1 MKKLINA
8 PTDVVVESLLGV
20 EAAHPE
26 LRIDHQNKVVFRG
39 DGPRPGK
46 VGLVSGGGSGH
57 EPLHGGFVGEG
68 MLDAA
73 CCGEVF
79 TSPVPDQIVAAT
91 DGVNG
96 GAGVLHIVKNYTGD
110 VMNFEMA
117 AELCAASSGIEVVAV
132 VTDDDVAV
140 QDSLYTVGRRGVGVT
155 VLVEKLAGAAAEQG
169 RGLAEVADVAR
180 KVNGAGRSMGMAL
193 TSCTVPAAGKQTF
206 DLPEDQIEMGI
217 GIHGEPGRVRVPMA
231 PASEIAEMLVD
242 PILDDLEFGG
252 DDGVLAFV
260 NGMGGTPLIELYLMY
275 NEVSKLL
282 GKAGIPVTRS
292 LVGNYIT
299 SLDMAGCSVTLLKL
313 DDELI
318 RLWDAPVKTPALRWG
333 T

>member
-1 MKKLINA
+1 MKKLINDPA
-8 PTDVVVESLLGV
+8 DVLSESLLGV

-26 LRIDHQNKVVFRG
+26 LRVDHDSKVIFRAAP
-39 DGPRPGK
+39 PRPGK

-73 CCGEVF
+73 ACGEVF
-79 TSPVPDQIVAAT
+79 TSPVPDQIIAAT
-91 DGVNG
+91 NGVDA

-117 AELCAASSGIEVVAV
+117 AEMASGVEVVPV

-140 QDSLYTVGRRGVGVT
+140 QDSTYTVGRRGVGVT
-155 VLVEKLAGAAAEQG
+155 VLVEKIAGAAAEQG
-169 RGLAEVADVAR
+169 RSLAEVADVAR
-180 KVNGAGRSMGMAL
+180 AVNSSGRSMGMAL
-193 TSCTVPAAGKQTF
+193 TSCTVPAAGEPTF
-206 DLPEDQIEMGI
+206 DLPEAEIELGI
-217 GIHGEPGRVRVPMA
+217 GIHGEPGRQRVPLA
-231 PASEIAEMLVD
+231 PAAEIAEMLME
-242 PILDDLEFGG
+242 PILADLEFGT
-252 DDGVLAFV
+252 DGVLAFV

-275 NEVSKLL
+275 NEIDRLL
-282 GKAGIPVTRS
+282 SKAGIPVARS

-313 DDELI
+313 DDDLL

-333 T
+333 V